1 MSITRSAWTGGIAF
15 AALLTGSIA
24 SQAVGQTPRRKV
36 ALRTLSAFEMEKA
49 ERLLSEKLPCL
60 GCHELD
66 GEGGRIG
73 PSLSSLKDSL
83 PPDYVF
89 AMISDPQ
96 NTFPGTVM
104 PRIPLMRKHTWSGSH
119 FDYVPGPDGKA
130 RAVPERESI
139 QETTLEL
146 IGSYL
151 LQRDPSDDPTPA
163 RIPVAA
169 AGPPPDTA
177 GAATLYAHYCA
188 ACHGEEGE
196 GDGPN
201 ARYLSV
207 PPVSHADAEYMSERP
222 DDSLFDAIYAGGY
235 IMGLSHRM
243 PAYGGTLSREQIW
256 DLVRYLRRL
265 CDCQGPPW
273 SRDGR

>member
-1 MSITRSAWTGGIAF
+1 MSLSRSAGSAGTAI
-15 AALLTGSIA
+15 AALLLGSIA
-24 SQAVGQTPRRKV
+24 SQASAQTPRTNATR
-36 ALRTLSAFEMEKA
+36 RTLSAFEMEKT
-49 ERLLSEKLPCL
+49 ESLLSEKLPCL

-66 GEGGRIG
+66 GDGGRIG

-104 PRIPLMRKHTWSGSH
+104 PRVPLMRKYAWSETSSGPVSGS
-119 FDYVPGPDGKA
+119 VGEA
-130 RAVPERESI
+130 RAAPDTTSI

-151 LQRDPSDDPTPA
+151 LQREPAERPAPA
-163 RIPVAA
+163 RIPRSA

-177 GAATLYAHYCA
+177 DAATLYDHYCA
-188 ACHGEEGE
+188 GCHGEEGE

-201 ARYLSV
+201 ARYLPV
-207 PPVSHADAEYMSERP
+207 TPVSHADASYMAERP

-235 IMGLSHRM
+235 ITGLSHRM
-243 PAYGGTLSREQIW
+243 PAYGRTLSREQIW
-256 DLVRYLRRL
+256 DLVRHLRRL
-265 CDCQGPPW
+265 CDCQGPSW